1 MTEPPPE
8 LYETVLR
15 QCAAAQPEPW
25 YPRPFAET
33 AGVSRDALD
42 AALER
47 LRLRG
52 LVHLTPWTPGHGQGY
67 ALTPD
72 GERVL
77 RDAGLLTRVRAG
89 SVPAALERDD
99 DAPRRPDRG
108 ATPYERGEAVRE
120 ALLDNTR
127 PPVITFVLIG
137 INVAV
142 FLVELALSVRQNV
155 KLEDCAFWMDPT
167 VLHQTGSVD
176 FYDILRGE
184 WWRLLSSCFV
194 HIGYLHIGVNMYAL
208 YNIGPL
214 IERLL
219 GRWRYLLLY
228 LVAGFGGSCVGV
240 IGQFGCAGAS
250 GAICGLLG
258 ALAAWTFLN
267 RQFLPPPL
275 LASIQRYLVVNTFLI
290 VAISFWGRVSW
301 SGHLGGAV
309 FGLVAAALLNWQR
322 FGSRPVRW
330 LALLA
335 VLALPLA
342 GVAGMRYAEG
352 KVPHLRDGR
361 EHVEIEHF
369 NAFLKEQFN
378 PLLSDAVRRYTKEVE
393 PLLQRNAR
401 RRDPDAV
408 AQALAALDEGRAKL
422 REASAGLAKVGPFA
436 SAHLAHIQQVG
447 TDYLAE
453 WVALYD
459 VSERCLR
466 AGADGT
472 KKDDQQLQEQDKRV
486 DEATRRWSDALSGK

>member
-1 MTEPPPE
+1 MTEPGPE

-15 QCAAAQPEPW
+15 QCAAARPQPW
-25 YPRPFAET
+25 YPRPFAEA
-33 AGVSRDALD
+33 AGVPRDTLD

-52 LVHLTPWTPGHGQGY
+52 LVHLTEWTPGQGQGY
-67 ALTPD
+67 ALTAD

-77 RDAGLLTRVRAG
+77 HDAGLLTRVRAG
-89 SVPAALERDD
+89 SLPAAQGQDD
-99 DAPRRPDRG
+99 GAPRRDRK

-127 PPVITFVLIG
+127 PPVMTFLLIG
-137 INVAV
+137 ANVAV
-142 FLVELALSVRQNV
+142 FLVELALTVRKNIPLQ
-155 KLEDCAFWMDPT
+155 DCVLSMDPT
-167 VLHQTGSVD
+167 ILHQTGSVD
-176 FYDILRGE
+176 FLDILHGE
-184 WWRLLSSCFV
+184 WWRLLTSCFV

-208 YNIGPL
+208 YNVGPP

-275 LASIQRYLVVNTFLI
+275 LASLQRYLVVNTFLI
-290 VAISFWGRVSW
+290 VAISLWGRVSW
-301 SGHLGGAV
+301 SGHLGGAA

-335 VLALPLA
+335 VLALPLV
-342 GVAGMRYAEG
+342 GVAGLRYAEG
-352 KVPHLRDGR
+352 AVPQLRDLR
-361 EHVEIEHF
+361 EHVEIGQF
-369 NAFLKEQFN
+369 NDFLHDQFN
-378 PLLSDAVRRYTKEVE
+378 PLMSEARGRYAREVV
-393 PLLQRNAR
+393 PLLERNPQ
-401 RRDPDAV
+401 RRDPAAV
-408 AQALAALDEGRAKL
+408 ARALTALDEGRAKL
-422 REASAGLAKVGPFA
+422 REAAALLAKAGPYA
-436 SAHLAHIQQVG
+436 SPRLVHVQQTGAEYV
-447 TDYLAE
+447 AE

-466 AGADGT
+466 AGGDWT
-472 KKDDQQLQEQDKRV
+472 EKDEQQLQDQDKRV
-486 DEATRRWSDALSGK
+486 NEATARWSDALNGK